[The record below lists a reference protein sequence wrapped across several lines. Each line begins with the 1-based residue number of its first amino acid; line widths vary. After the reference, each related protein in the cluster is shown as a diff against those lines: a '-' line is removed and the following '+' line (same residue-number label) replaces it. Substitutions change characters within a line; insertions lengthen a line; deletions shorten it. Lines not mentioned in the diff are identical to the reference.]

1 MLKAG
6 LIGFG
11 SISRAHRKAYLA
23 LEQQGIVELVAA
35 CDVDPAA
42 FSRTVQI
49 NIEDDTAPLQEHL
62 RYYTV
67 LDDMLA
73 NEELDFVDVCLPTY
87 LHAPT
92 AVTLLQKGLHVLC
105 EKPMALTF
113 ASAKEMLC
121 AAHENGRELMI
132 GQCLRFYPAFDYV
145 KVAVDEHRFGDLLG
159 GLFLRLSP
167 LPTWGWQ
174 NWFADPARSG
184 GGITD
189 FHIHDVDIIR
199 YLFGEPDAVS
209 SRGTSSFS
217 LYDTVHTALYYGNVP
232 ITAVADWTHAG
243 LPFQATCYLDFVGA
257 TLRFDGQALT
267 VADKRSG
274 SVTEVPLSG
283 ESGYYGEIAYFCE
296 VVSGRTQNT
305 KNPAASAARSLDLI
319 ELIRKSADA
328 GGERL
333 PFIPR

>member
-1 MLKAG
+1 MLKAA

-11 SISRAHRKAYLA
+11 GIAKAHRTGYAN
-23 LEQQGIVELVAA
+23 LEERGIARLVAA
-35 CDVDPAA
+35 FDIDPAA
-42 FSRTVQI
+42 FERKITI
-49 NIEDDTAPLQEHL
+49 NIDSEAKPLEENI
-62 RYYTV
+62 RFYTD
-67 LDDMLA
+67 L
-73 NEELDFVDVCLPTY
+73 EELLAKEEIDFFDICVPTY
-87 LHAPT
+87 VHAEY
-92 AVTLLQKGLHVLC
+92 AVKLLRLGYHVLS
-105 EKPMALTF
+105 EKPMALTYGDCERMVE
-113 ASAKEMLC
+113 AAKEG
-121 AAHENGRELMI
+121 GRHLMI

-145 KVAVDEHRFGDLLG
+145 KAAVDEHRFGDLLG

-243 LPFQATCYLDFVGA
+243 LPFQATCYLDFVDA

-274 SVTEVPLSG
+274 SVTDVPLSG
-283 ESGYYGEIAYFCE
+283 ESGYYGEISYFCE

-319 ELIRKSADA
+319 EQIRKSADA